1 MKDFIKFFF
10 ASILAILTLGVM
22 TVCSVFAI
30 GAVAESSDTDIKIKD
45 KTVLVFNMDI
55 NITEQSP
62 DDDPFSDL
70 ASQFSG
76 QESPKSIS
84 MTNIIKALDK
94 AQEDDRISALYIKG
108 NLTGAGPAVLKE
120 IREALIRFKT
130 KKPIYAFNS
139 GWSKS
144 DLMLV
149 AAATRLYLDPMGVI
163 EMNGFAAEPMFYGD
177 ALKKYGI
184 DIQVTRVG
192 KYKSAV
198 EPFTTNKMSEASR
211 EQTAKLLTDIWS
223 EWKLAISAD
232 RKIQLDQI
240 QTIADEKGF
249 LFAGEA
255 KSLGMIDEIKED
267 NDVLSELKVLS
278 GKKESDKTFNQISL
292 QRYLKADEDDATPR
306 SSENRIAVVFAEGTI
321 VDGNG
326 SIGEIGGESLS
337 RQLRRL
343 RSDSSVK
350 AVVLRVNSP
359 GGSAYASEL
368 IQRELVLIQK
378 DKPVVVSMG
387 YVAASGGYWISTYAN
402 RIFAQPNTI
411 TGSIG
416 VFGLFPNIKGLGN
429 SVGITW
435 DEVKT
440 AELAA
445 MQTTSRPKTSA
456 ELARYQLGV
465 DKIYDD
471 FIKMVAEGRRLK
483 PEFVNEIAQGR
494 VWSGKEAIKL
504 GLVDELG
511 GLSQAIDHAALI
523 AKLGDDYQIEYAKPP
538 LGTVERIL
546 KFLREDDPIAYGKM
560 SVLGRQ
566 IRNQFSWLNSLNDP
580 NGIYARM
587 PYDLNI
593 K

>member
-1 MKDFIKFFF
+1 
-10 ASILAILTLGVM
+10 
-22 TVCSVFAI
+22 
-30 GAVAESSDTDIKIKD
+30 
-45 KTVLVFNMDI
+45 
-55 NITEQSP
+55 
-62 DDDPFSDL
+62 
-70 ASQFSG
+70 
-76 QESPKSIS
+76 
-84 MTNIIKALDK
+84 
-94 AQEDDRISALYIKG
+94 
-108 NLTGAGPAVLKE
+108 
-120 IREALIRFKT
+120 
-130 KKPIYAFNS
+130 
-139 GWSKS
+139 
-144 DLMLV
+144 
-149 AAATRLYLDPMGVI
+149 
-163 EMNGFAAEPMFYGD
+163 
-177 ALKKYGI
+177 
-184 DIQVTRVG
+184 
-192 KYKSAV
+192 
-198 EPFTTNKMSEASR
+198 
-211 EQTAKLLTDIWS
+211 
-223 EWKLAISAD
+223 
-232 RKIQLDQI
+232 
-240 QTIADEKGF
+240 
-249 LFAGEA
+249 
-255 KSLGMIDEIKED
+255 
-267 NDVLSELKVLS
+267 
-278 GKKESDKTFNQISL
+278 
-292 QRYLKADEDDATPR
+292 YLKADEDDATPR